1 MTLIRTSN
9 KLYPSVFNQLFNR
22 ELVDWNNAGFSAEDS
37 TLPAVNILE
46 DENSIQLEVAAP
58 GMKREDFKIDLDR
71 NRLTISA
78 DVNNEST
85 VNNAE
90 RYSRKEF
97 SYRSFRR
104 LFHIPVET
112 IDGDKIQAA
121 YKDGILL
128 LTLPKREEL
137 KPKPAR
143 TIEIQ

>member
-9 KLYPSVFNQLFNR
+9 RLYPTVFNQLFNR
-22 ELVDWNNAGFSAEDS
+22 ELVDWNNTGFSAEDS

-46 DENSIQLEVAAP
+46 DENRIQIEVAAP
-58 GMKREDFKIDLDR
+58 GVKKEDFKIDLDQ
-71 NRLTISA
+71 NRLTVAAEVSS
-78 DVNNEST
+78 ESSET
-85 VNNAE
+85 GD

-97 SYRSFRR
+97 NYRSFRR
-104 LFHIPVET
+104 LFNIPVET
-112 IDGDKIQAA
+112 INGDQIEAS

-143 TIEIQ
+143 AIEIH

>member
-9 KLYPSVFNQLFNR
+9 RLYPSVFNQLFNR
-22 ELVDWNNAGFSAEDS
+22 ELVDWNNAGFSADDT

-46 DENSIQLEVAAP
+46 DENKIQIEVAAP
-58 GMKREDFKIDLDR
+58 GMKKEDFKIDLDQ

-78 DVNNEST
+78 DVTTENSET
-85 VNNAE
+85 GE

-104 LFHIPVET
+104 LFNVPVET
-112 IDGDKIQAA
+112 INGDQIQAA

-128 LTLPKREEL
+128 LTLPKRDEL

-143 TIEIQ
+143 AIEIQ

>member
-9 KLYPSVFNQLFNR
+9 RLYPSVFSNLFNR
-22 ELVDWNNAGFSAEDS
+22 ELVDWNNAVFSSEDS
-37 TLPAVNILE
+37 TLPAVNIAE
-46 DENSIQLEVAAP
+46 DENRIQIEVAAP
-58 GMKREDFKIDLDR
+58 GMKKEDFKIDLEH
-71 NRLTISA
+71 NRLTVSAEISS
-78 DVNNEST
+78 ESSESG
-85 VNNAE
+85 E

-104 LFHIPVET
+104 QFNIPVET
-112 IDGDKIQAA
+112 INGEQIQAS

-143 TIEIQ
+143 AIEIQ

>member
-9 KLYPSVFNQLFNR
+9 RLYPSVFNHLYNR
-22 ELVDWNNAGFSAEDS
+22 ELIDFSNAGFSAEDS

-46 DENSIQLEVAAP
+46 DENRIQIELAAP
-58 GMKREDFKIDLDR
+58 GMKKEDFKIDLEH
-71 NRLTISA
+71 NRLTVSAEISSE
-78 DVNNEST
+78 NTES
-85 VNNAE
+85 AE

-97 SYRSFRR
+97 NYRAFRR
-104 LFHIPVET
+104 QFSIPVET
-112 IDGDKIQAA
+112 IDGEQIQAS

-143 TIEIQ
+143 AIEIQ

>member
-9 KLYPSVFNQLFNR
+9 RLYPSVFNQLFNR
-22 ELVDWNNAGFSAEDS
+22 ELVDWNNAGFSADDT

-46 DENSIQLEVAAP
+46 DENKIQIEVAAP
-58 GMKREDFKIDLDR
+58 GMKKEDFKIDLDQ

-78 DVNNEST
+78 DVTTENSET
-85 VNNAE
+85 GE
-90 RYSRKEF
+90 HYSRKEF

-104 LFHIPVET
+104 LFNVPVET
-112 IDGDKIQAA
+112 INGDQIQAA

-128 LTLPKREEL
+128 LTLPKRDEL

-143 TIEIQ
+143 AIEIQ